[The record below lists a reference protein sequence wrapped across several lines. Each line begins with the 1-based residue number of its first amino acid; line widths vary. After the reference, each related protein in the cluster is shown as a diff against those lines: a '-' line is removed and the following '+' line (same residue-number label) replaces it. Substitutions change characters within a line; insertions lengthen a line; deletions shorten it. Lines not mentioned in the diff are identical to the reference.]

1 MSFVG
6 RAKSI
11 ITMYCINC
19 QGYMKSGVIFSGLF
33 KFPSAAR
40 VNVE

>member
-1 MSFVG
+1 MSVVDK
-6 RAKSI
+6 AKSI

-19 QGYMKSGVIFSGLF
+19 QGYMNFGVIFSGLF
-33 KFPSAAR
+33 KFPSAAG